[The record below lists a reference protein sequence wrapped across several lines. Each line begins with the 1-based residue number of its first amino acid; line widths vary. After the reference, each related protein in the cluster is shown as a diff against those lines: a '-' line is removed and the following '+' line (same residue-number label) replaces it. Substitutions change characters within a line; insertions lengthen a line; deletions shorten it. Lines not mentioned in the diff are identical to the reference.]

1 MKTLISIGI
10 AFSLVVAPLM
20 ELFSQER
27 FVDPPSK
34 YITSFPFRLL
44 TGGVILI
51 KAKVNEYA
59 DSLNFVLDTG
69 SGGISLDSITVKEF
83 NIPVVES
90 DKTIKGIG
98 GIRKVSFLYNAS
110 LKLPGLQ
117 VNDLNF
123 HVNDYSL
130 LTSVYGIKIDGIIG
144 YSFLI
149 RYVVNINYD
158 SLKIKIFS
166 RGEHLYPKG
175 GQILNPMFT
184 ALPMQYITFV
194 DNGKFAQR
202 FYLDTGAGL
211 NFLLSERYVRDSSV
225 LRKKRKPPFTTQAE
239 GVGGK
244 TTMQV
249 TTIREIRVGPYRFRR
264 VPIFVFK
271 DEYNVTNYPHLGGL
285 LGNDLMRRFNVTL
298 NYAEQEVHIIP
309 NSHYRDDFDYAY
321 HGLSMYYIDG
331 KIIIDDVVPGSPADK
346 AGFKKD
352 DLVIAVN
359 NDVSGNIQAYKTLLQ
374 EIGVKINFVIL
385 REGKAIALSMKPIS
399 IL

>member
-1 MKTLISIGI
+1 MKTFIYIGI
-10 AFSLVVAPLM
+10 VFSLALM
-20 ELFSQER
+20 PFKGMFAQEQ
-27 FVDPPSK
+27 FIEPPSK

-51 KAKVNEYA
+51 KAKVNDYA

-123 HVNDYSL
+123 HVNDYNL

-149 RYVVNINYD
+149 RYIVNINYD
-158 SLKIKIFS
+158 SLRINIYS
-166 RGEHLYPKG
+166 RGEHTYPRG

-211 NFLLSERYVRDSSV
+211 NFLLSESYVRDSSV
-225 LRKKRKPPFTTQAE
+225 LRKKRKPPLTTQAE

-244 TTMQV
+244 PLCKSLPFV
-249 TTIREIRVGPYRFRR
+249 RF
-264 VPIFVFK
+264 
-271 DEYNVTNYPHLGGL
+271 
-285 LGNDLMRRFNVTL
+285 
-298 NYAEQEVHIIP
+298 A
-309 NSHYRDDFDYAY
+309 
-321 HGLSMYYIDG
+321 
-331 KIIIDDVVPGSPADK
+331 
-346 AGFKKD
+346 
-352 DLVIAVN
+352 
-359 NDVSGNIQAYKTLLQ
+359 
-374 EIGVKINFVIL
+374 
-385 REGKAIALSMKPIS
+385 
-399 IL
+399 